1 MGLELN
7 GHLSTS
13 DLTYASFLHASG
25 ILFIGIERPNGIRGQ
40 AVFLFQRPPDEL
52 ISAWQRGEDKVSARV
67 MHEAIRFLNQ
77 ELREGR

>member
-1 MGLELN
+1 METN
-7 GHLSTS
+7 GHLSTT
-13 DLTYASFLHASG
+13 DLTYAAFLHASG

-40 AVFLFQRPPDEL
+40 AVFLFQRPPDNL
-52 ISAWQRGEDKVSARV
+52 IAAWQRGEDRVSARV